1 MKTHRA
7 NNWMKMY
14 GSQRL
19 AEDRALLQELE
30 RQIEA
35 EERAACDQTTTPLA
49 LVPAPGRSF
58 TSRKLHVRLL
68 PSRKQELE
76 N

>member
-1 MKTHRA
+1 MKTHQA

-14 GSQRL
+14 GSQR
-19 AEDRALLQELE
+19 RAKDKAVLQDLE

-35 EERAACDQTTTPLA
+35 EERAALDQTTTT
-49 LVPAPGRSF
+49 PAPAPSRSF

-68 PSRKQELE
+68 PSRK
-76 N
+76 